1 MIFINRI
8 IENMYT
14 EKITIR
20 LTPRQIQ
27 VLTELREKYGASFS
41 LMIRTIVGSWLTTNE
56 EIIES
61 ALSRTDD
68 NNDIKLFEED
78 GNENN

>member
-1 MIFINRI
+1 
-8 IENMYT
+8 MYT

-27 VLTELREKYGASFS
+27 VLTELREKFGASFS

-56 EIIES
+56 EIIEHVLAS
-61 ALSRTDD
+61 TDD
-68 NNDIKLFEED
+68 NNSLNLFED
-78 GNENN
+78 DAND

>member
-1 MIFINRI
+1 
-8 IENMYT
+8 MYT

-27 VLTELREKYGASFS
+27 VLTELREKFGASFS

-61 ALSRTDD
+61 VLTSTEK
-68 NNDIKLFEED
+68 NNEVKLFED
-78 GNENN
+78 DANDS

>member
-1 MIFINRI
+1 
-8 IENMYT
+8 MYT

-78 GNENN
+78 GND

>member
-1 MIFINRI
+1 
-8 IENMYT
+8 MYT

-61 ALSRTDD
+61 ALSRTD

-78 GNENN
+78 GND

>member
-1 MIFINRI
+1 
-8 IENMYT
+8 MYT

-61 ALSRTDD
+61 ALSNTD

-78 GNENN
+78 ADD

>member
-1 MIFINRI
+1 
-8 IENMYT
+8 MYT

-78 GNENN
+78 GNEND

>member
-78 GNENN
+78 GND

>member
-1 MIFINRI
+1 
-8 IENMYT
+8 MYT

-27 VLTELREKYGASFS
+27 VLTELREKFGASFS

-56 EIIES
+56 EIIEHVLTS
-61 ALSRTDD
+61 TD
-68 NNDIKLFEED
+68 NNNSLNLFED
-78 GNENN
+78 DAND

>member
-1 MIFINRI
+1 
-8 IENMYT
+8 MYT

-27 VLTELREKYGASFS
+27 VLTELRQKYGASFS

-61 ALSRTDD
+61 ALSQDD
-68 NNDIKLFEED
+68 NNVIKLFEED
-78 GNENN
+78 GDENN

>member
-1 MIFINRI
+1 
-8 IENMYT
+8 MYT

-27 VLTELREKYGASFS
+27 VLTELREKFGASFS

-56 EIIES
+56 EIIEHVLTS
-61 ALSRTDD
+61 TED
-68 NNDIKLFEED
+68 NKSLNLFED
-78 GNENN
+78 DAND

>member
-1 MIFINRI
+1 MSSGF
-8 IENMYT
+8 T
-14 EKITIR
+14 EKVTIR
-20 LTPRQIQ
+20 LTCRQIQ

-41 LMIRTIVGSWLTTNE
+41 LMIRTVVGSWLTTNE

-78 GNENN
+78 GND

>member
-1 MIFINRI
+1 
-8 IENMYT
+8 MYT

-20 LTPRQIQ
+20 LSPRQIQ
-27 VLTELREKYGASFS
+27 VLTELREKYGCSFS

-61 ALSRTDD
+61 ALTHKDD
-68 NNDIKLFEED
+68 NNDIKLFED
-78 GNENN
+78 YGND

>member
-1 MIFINRI
+1 
-8 IENMYT
+8 MYT

-27 VLTELREKYGASFS
+27 VLTELREKFGASFS

-56 EIIES
+56 EIIEHVLTS
-61 ALSRTDD
+61 TD
-68 NNDIKLFEED
+68 NNNNPKLFDED
-78 GNENN
+78 VPLD

>member
-1 MIFINRI
+1 MNSGF
-8 IENMYT
+8 T

-20 LTPRQIQ
+20 LTCRQIQ
-27 VLTELREKYGASFS
+27 VLNELRQKYGASFS

-61 ALSRTDD
+61 ALSQDD
-68 NNDIKLFEED
+68 NNVIKLFEED
-78 GNENN
+78 AND

>member
-1 MIFINRI
+1 
-8 IENMYT
+8 MYT

-27 VLTELREKYGASFS
+27 VLTELREKFGCSFS

-61 ALSRTDD
+61 ALAHTE
-68 NNDIKLFEED
+68 NNDLNLFED
-78 GNENN
+78 DALD